1 MLKYFLFLARF
12 LECIPK
18 AVLEGQNVRGRDAIN
33 RVSTINPTQGDSRS
47 VGTKHEIEMKNTII
61 IVDDN
66 RNVLAAV
73 KLLLERE
80 FRQVIALPSPNTLL
94 RQIDATP
101 PEVVLLDMNFSAGL
115 NTGNEGLYWLREI
128 KSRYPQLPVVLF
140 TAYADIELAVAG
152 MKEGAADFVV
162 KPWDN
167 ELLIA
172 TLTRACTR
180 RTAPKH
186 AEKADSVVPFWGNST
201 AMQELK
207 LMVDKIA
214 PTDASI
220 LITGENG
227 TGKSLLAKAIHQ
239 CSSRSEKP
247 LVNVDLGAITETLFE
262 SELFGHVK
270 GAFTD
275 AKTDRPGKIEEADGG
290 TLFLDEIGNL
300 AFPQQAKMLTVIQN
314 RTVTR
319 VGSNK
324 NTPVD
329 FRLICAT
336 NQKLDEKVLRGEFR
350 EDLYYR
356 INTIHLEIPPLRER
370 PEDILPIAEKFL
382 RRFAEKYN
390 KTGVSLSEEAAR
402 KLQTHPW
409 YGNIRE
415 LEHAMEHAVIVSDGK
430 TLHEHNFRL
439 SVSPKRD
446 NVQEITTLEEMEAEM
461 IQKCITKCGGNLS
474 AVAATL
480 GITRQTLYN
489 KMKKYG
495 V

>member
-1 MLKYFLFLARF
+1 MNKL
-12 LECIPK
+12 
-18 AVLEGQNVRGRDAIN
+18 G
-33 RVSTINPTQGDSRS
+33 TIL
-47 VGTKHEIEMKNTII
+47 

-66 RNVLAAV
+66 RNVLAAL

-80 FRQVIALPSPNTLL
+80 FRQVVALPSPNTLL
-94 RQIDATP
+94 RQLEATP
-101 PEVVLLDMNFSAGL
+101 PDVVLLDMNFSAGL
-115 NTGNEGLYWLREI
+115 NTGNEGLFWLREI
-128 KSRYPQLPVVLF
+128 RSRYPQLPVVLF

-167 ELLIA
+167 DRLIA
-172 TLTRACTR
+172 ALTRACTPH
-180 RTAPKH
+180 TAPKRS
-186 AEKADSVVPFWGNST
+186 EKSVSAVPFWGTSA

-207 LMVDKIA
+207 LMVEKIA

-227 TGKSLLAKAIHQ
+227 TGKSLLAKAIHEL
-239 CSSRSEKP
+239 SLRSEKP

-275 AKTDRPGKIEEADGG
+275 AKTDRAGKIEEADGG

-300 AFPQQAKMLTVIQN
+300 AFPQQAKLLTVIQN

-324 NTPVD
+324 NVPVD

-356 INTIHLEIPPLRER
+356 VNTIHLEIPPLRER
-370 PEDILPIAEKFL
+370 SEDIVPFAERFMQQ
-382 RRFAEKYN
+382 FAEKYH
-390 KTGVSLSEEAAR
+390 KPALRLSPEAAR
-402 KLQTHPW
+402 KLTDHPW

-415 LEHAMEHAVIVSDGK
+415 LEHAMEHAVIVCDG
-430 TLHEHNFRL
+430 TELHEHDFRL
-439 SVSPKRD
+439 TASQSKD
-446 NVQEITTLEEMEAEM
+446 KMQEVTTLEEMEAEM
-461 IQKCITKCGGNLS
+461 IRKSIAKCGGNLS
-474 AVAATL
+474 AVASTL

-495 V
+495 I

>member
-1 MLKYFLFLARF
+1 ML
-12 LECIPK
+12 
-18 AVLEGQNVRGRDAIN
+18 
-33 RVSTINPTQGDSRS
+33 
-47 VGTKHEIEMKNTII
+47 NTII

-66 RNVLAAV
+66 RNVLAAAG
-73 KLLLERE
+73 LLLERE
-80 FRQVIALPSPNTLL
+80 FRQVVSLPSPNTLL
-94 RQIDATP
+94 RQIDQCRP
-101 PEVVLLDMNFSAGL
+101 DVVLLDMNFSAGL
-115 NTGNEGLYWLREI
+115 NTGNEGLFWLREI
-128 KSRYPQLPVVLF
+128 KSHYPDLPVVLF
-140 TAYADIELAVAG
+140 TAYADIELAVVG

-167 ELLIA
+167 ERLIA
-172 TLTRACTR
+172 ALTRACKSEKE
-180 RTAPKH
+180 TAKRS
-186 AEKADSVVPFWGNST
+186 ATKDSPLFWSDSP
-201 AMQELK
+201 AMRDLR
-207 LMVDKIA
+207 LMVEKIA
-214 PTDASI
+214 PTDAAI

-227 TGKSLLAKAIHQ
+227 TGKTLLAKEIHRLSARQ
-239 CSSRSEKP
+239 NKP
-247 LVNVDLGAITETLFE
+247 FMTVDLGALTETLFE

-275 AKTDRPGKIEEADGG
+275 AKTDRAGKVEEAAGG

-300 AFPQQAKMLTVIQN
+300 AFPQQAKLLTAIQQ

-324 NTPVD
+324 ALPVD

-356 INTIHLEIPPLRER
+356 VNTIHLEIPPLRDR
-370 PEDILPIAEKFL
+370 REDIVPFAERFL
-382 RRFAEKYN
+382 TIFAEKYH
-390 KTGVSLSEEAAR
+390 KPDLKLSSEAAR
-402 KLQTHPW
+402 KLTNHPW

-415 LEHAMEHAVIVSDGK
+415 LEHAVEHAVIVCDGPELCEQDFHL
-430 TLHEHNFRL
+430 TTPI
-439 SVSPKRD
+439 PKD
-446 NVQEITTLEEMEAEM
+446 NTQEITTLEEMEADM
-461 IQKCITKCGGNLS
+461 IRKCMSRCAGNLT

-495 V
+495 I

>member
-1 MLKYFLFLARF
+1 ML
-12 LECIPK
+12 
-18 AVLEGQNVRGRDAIN
+18 
-33 RVSTINPTQGDSRS
+33 
-47 VGTKHEIEMKNTII
+47 NTIL

-66 RNVLAAV
+66 RNVLAAL

-80 FRQVIALPSPNTLL
+80 FRQVVALPSPNTLL
-94 RQIDATP
+94 RQIEQCRPD
-101 PEVVLLDMNFSAGL
+101 VVLLDMNFSAGL

-128 KSRYPQLPVVLF
+128 KRLHPDLPVVLF
-140 TAYADIELAVAG
+140 TAYADIELAVTG
-152 MKEGAADFVV
+152 MREGATDFVV

-167 ELLIA
+167 ERLIA
-172 TLTRACTR
+172 TLTRVCK
-180 RTAPKH
+180 P
-186 AEKADSVVPFWGNST
+186 EKGGAKRPEPTDDSDLFWGKST
-201 AMQELK
+201 AMQEIR
-207 LMVDKIA
+207 LMVEKIA
-214 PTDASI
+214 PTDAAI

-227 TGKSLLAKAIHQ
+227 TGKTLLAKEIHKL
-239 CSSRSEKP
+239 STRNDKP
-247 LVNVDLGAITETLFE
+247 FITVDLGALTETLFE

-275 AKTDRPGKIEEADGG
+275 AKTDRAGKIEEAAGG

-300 AFPQQAKMLTVIQN
+300 AFPQQAKLLTVIQQ

-324 NTPVD
+324 AVPVD
-329 FRLICAT
+329 FRLVCAT
-336 NQKLDEKVLRGEFR
+336 NQKLGEKVLRGEFR

-370 PEDILPIAEKFL
+370 REDILPFAERFL
-382 RRFAEKYN
+382 TVFAEKYH
-390 KTGVSLSEEAAR
+390 KPTLKLSPEAAR
-402 KLQTHPW
+402 KLIDHPW

-415 LEHAMEHAVIVSDGK
+415 LEHTVEKAVIIGDGK
-430 TLHEHNFRL
+430 TLHASDFQLTVPIQRPEQ
-439 SVSPKRD
+439 
-446 NVQEITTLEEMEAEM
+446 QEITTLEEMEADM
-461 IQKCITKCGGNLS
+461 IRKCISKYGGNLT

-495 V
+495 I

>member
-1 MLKYFLFLARF
+1 ML
-12 LECIPK
+12 
-18 AVLEGQNVRGRDAIN
+18 
-33 RVSTINPTQGDSRS
+33 
-47 VGTKHEIEMKNTII
+47 NTIL

-66 RNVLAAV
+66 RNVLAAL

-80 FRQVIALPSPNTLL
+80 FRQVVALPSPNTLL
-94 RQIDATP
+94 RQIEQCRPD
-101 PEVVLLDMNFSAGL
+101 VVLLDMNFSAGL

-128 KSRYPQLPVVLF
+128 KRLHPDLPVVLF
-140 TAYADIELAVAG
+140 TAYADIELAVTG
-152 MKEGAADFVV
+152 MREGATDFVV

-167 ELLIA
+167 ERLIA
-172 TLTRACTR
+172 TLTRACKPEKGGTKR
-180 RTAPKH
+180 PAPTTGS
-186 AEKADSVVPFWGNST
+186 DLFWGKST
-201 AMQELK
+201 AMQEIR
-207 LMVDKIA
+207 LMVEKIA
-214 PTDASI
+214 PTDAAI

-227 TGKSLLAKAIHQ
+227 TGKTLLAKEIHKL
-239 CSSRSEKP
+239 SARNDKP
-247 LVNVDLGAITETLFE
+247 FITVDLGALTETLFE

-275 AKTDRPGKIEEADGG
+275 AKTDRAGKIEEAAGG

-300 AFPQQAKMLTVIQN
+300 AFPQQAKLLTVIQQ

-324 NTPVD
+324 ATPVD

-336 NQKLDEKVLRGEFR
+336 NQKLGEKVLRGEFR

-356 INTIHLEIPPLRER
+356 VNTIHLEIPPLRDR
-370 PEDILPIAEKFL
+370 REDILP
-382 RRFAEKYN
+382 FAERFLSVFADKYC
-390 KTGVSLSEEAAR
+390 KTDLKLSPEAAR
-402 KLQTHPW
+402 KLIDHPW

-415 LEHAMEHAVIVSDGK
+415 LEHTVEKAVIIGDGK
-430 TLHEHNFRL
+430 TLHASDFQLTVPIQRPEQ
-439 SVSPKRD
+439 
-446 NVQEITTLEEMEAEM
+446 QEITTLEEMEADM
-461 IQKCITKCGGNLS
+461 IRKCISKYGGNLT

-495 V
+495 I